1 MDFLQEL
8 AGTLPEAEER
18 SASFK
23 REEPAAAA
31 AAAAAGAA
39 TAAAAGAAS
48 STGAAAAASA
58 GGSSRGSHCLRV
70 YELLREVVDPA
81 WHAIPDPTS
90 PAWLEAFKARVDARE
105 PLNQPQ
111 QQQQQQQQQAAAAA
125 AAAPAGVGAAA
136 AAPAAAA
143 AGELGSDAFGFLSA
157 QEEFLLLSKVT
168 SRIDTPWAQALRRLR
183 AIDEAEASR
192 PLSLTEVV
200 EYAQRIAG
208 SVAAPAES
216 SNVVDPVFH
225 SASFP
230 AYHFLPY
237 PSLEE
242 LQMSRLAA
250 LSAKPFADVCFPPQ
264 IECRVVS
271 LSHAAVSAAR
281 HTPQAYEECLM
292 TAGLWG
298 DSPHAQVVLYELKIT
313 SPTPCCSFWAAA
325 VEGELPPSRPLPPGV
340 QLQMLPSLRPLL
352 VPGPFPK
359 TIRVLCR
366 KAGKRDSRITQAALR
381 LKGKAAAAAAAAA
394 AAPSRADLARAEGE
408 PTSRPQ
414 GPAGVAG
421 AEGEG
426 ASRGPQGE
434 GAAAGEAPREA
445 PPSQF
450 HGLML
455 GASRRRA
462 RRMQESSS
470 ESSSGSSSEGD

>member
-8 AGTLPEAEER
+8 AGALPDAEGA
-18 SASFK
+18 SSFK
-23 REEPAAAA
+23 KEAPG
-31 AAAAAGAA
+31 AAAAAG
-39 TAAAAGAAS
+39 
-48 STGAAAAASA
+48 
-58 GGSSRGSHCLRV
+58 GGSSRGSHCSRV
-70 YELLREVVDPA
+70 YEVLREVVDPA
-81 WHAIPDPTS
+81 WHSIPDPTS
-90 PAWLEAFKARVDARE
+90 PAWLEAFKARVEARDS
-105 PLNQPQ
+105 LNPHQ
-111 QQQQQQQQQAAAAA
+111 QS
-125 AAAPAGVGAAA
+125 GAAA

-143 AGELGSDAFGFLSA
+143 AAGESGTEAFGFLSA

-200 EYAQRIAG
+200 NYAQRIAG

-216 SNVVDPVFH
+216 SNVVDPVSH
-225 SASFP
+225 QASFP

-242 LQMSRLAA
+242 LQNSRLAA
-250 LSAKPFADVCFPPQ
+250 LSTKPFAEVCFPPQ

-271 LSHAAVSAAR
+271 LSRAAVCGLR
-281 HTPQAYEECLM
+281 GTPHAYEECLVHE
-292 TAGLWG
+292 GLWA
-298 DSPHAQVVLYELKIT
+298 SSVNAEVVLYELKIT

-325 VEGELPPSRPLPPGV
+325 VEGELSPARPLPPGAR
-340 QLQMLPSLRPLL
+340 LQRLPSLRPLL

-366 KAGKRDSRITQAALR
+366 KPGKRDSRITQAALR

-394 AAPSRADLARAEGE
+394 VAAAPSTADLAR
-408 PTSRPQ
+408 T
-414 GPAGVAG
+414 G
-421 AEGEG
+421 AESASKPQSPAADGGAEHEG
-426 ASRGPQGE
+426 ARRGPQAE
-434 GAAAGEAPREA
+434 RAAAGGAPQEA

>member
-8 AGTLPEAEER
+8 AGALPEAKG
-18 SASFK
+18 SAFLK
-23 REEPAAAA
+23 KEEP
-31 AAAAAGAA
+31 AA
-39 TAAAAGAAS
+39 TAAAAGAP
-48 STGAAAAASA
+48 AAAAAAGAA

-90 PAWLEAFKARVDARE
+90 PAWLEGFKERVKAKE
-105 PLNQPQ
+105 PLNPKQ
-111 QQQQQQQQQAAAAA
+111 QQSAA
-125 AAAPAGVGAAA
+125 AAA

-143 AGELGSDAFGFLSA
+143 AERELGAEAFGFLSA
-157 QEEFLLLSKVT
+157 QEEFLLLS
-168 SRIDTPWAQALRRLR
+168 RDTPWAQALRRLR
-183 AIDEAEASR
+183 AVDEAEASR
-192 PLSLTEVV
+192 PLHLSEVV
-200 EYAQRIAG
+200 SYAQRIAG

-216 SNVVDPVFH
+216 SNIIDPVSH
-225 SASFP
+225 QASFP

-242 LQMSRLAA
+242 LQISRLAA
-250 LSAKPFADVCFPPQ
+250 LSAKPFGEVCFPPQ

-271 LSHAAVSAAR
+271 LSRAAVLDAR
-281 HTPQAYEECLM
+281 DTSQAYEECLLNV
-292 TAGLWG
+292 GLWG
-298 DSPHAQVVLYELKIT
+298 DSMHAQVVLYELRIT

-325 VEGELPPSRPLPPGV
+325 VEGELPSSRPLPPGV
-340 QLQMLPSLRPLL
+340 HLQMLPSLRRLL

-359 TIRVLCR
+359 TFRVLCR
-366 KAGKRDSRITQAALR
+366 KTGKRDSRITQAALR

-394 AAPSRADLARAEGE
+394 APSRPARAEAE
-408 PTSRPQ
+408 PTSKPQ
-414 GPAGVAG
+414 GAAGDGGAG
-421 AEGEG
+421 QEG
-426 ASRGPQGE
+426 ASGGPQTE